1 MGFRLKDDLHY
12 CVAGQ
17 RAIFLDVA
25 ADRYFTLPK
34 SADGAFQRLVQ
45 GSPMGAGDQEA
56 LETLVEKG
64 VLFPDVHATIG
75 LPDFAVPRALHDIF
89 PTGKSQAGAAA
100 LFTAVRMQ
108 IAASRM
114 LRARGFAEIIA
125 HLRASKPAA
134 LAVECS
140 THQPEIDRIAAAFRR
155 TRFLFRPADRCLPR
169 AIGFALCAY
178 RVQASPMLVFGVRT
192 NPFVAH
198 CWLQSGDRIIHDDS
212 GQATLFTPI
221 MVV

>member
-34 SADGAFQRLVQ
+34 SADGAFQRLAR
-45 GSPMGAGDQEA
+45 GSPMAAGDQQA
-56 LETLVEKG
+56 LETLVEQG

-75 LPDFAVPRALHDIF
+75 LPGFAVPRPLHDIF
-89 PTGKSQAGAAA
+89 PTGKSHAGAAA
-100 LFTAVRMQ
+100 IFTAVRMQ
-108 IAASRM
+108 IAAIRM
-114 LRARGFAEIIA
+114 LRTRGFAEIIA
-125 HLRASKPAA
+125 YLRASKPAA
-134 LAVECS
+134 LAGGCS
-140 THQPEIDRIAAAFRR
+140 THHPEVDRIAAAFRR
-155 TRFLFRPADRCLPR
+155 TRFLFRPTDRCLAR
-169 AIGFALCAY
+169 ALGFTLCAY
-178 RVQASPMLVFGVRT
+178 RLQASPMLVFGVRT
-192 NPFVAH
+192 NPFIAH
-198 CWLQSGDRIIHDDS
+198 CWLQCGDRIIHDDS